1 MATFPYA
8 HPAILD
14 GESSLR
20 LAVPRMAAAARSAP
34 RHLRHLAPR
43 RDDILLRV
51 RVVDEAHPMV
61 GAVGTVTLRA
71 FESAARSGA
80 AGQFE
85 ATFESGPALVRFA
98 QVELE
103 PDDLGAFAAGP
114 TRP

>member
-1 MATFPYA
+1 MARSLHA
-8 HPAILD
+8 CPANHD
-14 GESSLR
+14 DEPSSR
-20 LAVPRMAAAARSAP
+20 FAAPHGVTAARIVPRVT
-34 RHLRHLAPR
+34 RHLAAMT
-43 RDDILLRV
+43 DDVILRV
-51 RVVDEAHPMV
+51 RVVDEAHPMC

-85 ATFESGPALVRFA
+85 ATFASGRALVRFA

-103 PDDLGAFAAGP
+103 PDDLGAAAAAT